1 MEVEYNFEQEIIETV
16 LWHGLNVVVVK
27 PESLRKQIVS
37 KIEELSN
44 G

>member
-27 PESLRKQIVS
+27 PENLQKQIIS
-37 KIEELSN
+37 KIKEVAN